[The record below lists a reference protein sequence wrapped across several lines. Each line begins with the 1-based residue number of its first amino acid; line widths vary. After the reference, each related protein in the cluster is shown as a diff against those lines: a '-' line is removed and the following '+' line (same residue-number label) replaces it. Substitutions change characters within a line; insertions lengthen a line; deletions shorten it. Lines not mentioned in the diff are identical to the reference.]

1 MYVAKNHYLCI
12 IKQNNPMRPL
22 ILITNDDSIEA
33 KGLRHLVDCVSDMA
47 DIYVVAPHHPQSGQ
61 SSAFTVNAP
70 LHIIERPDYN
80 GAVMRSVT
88 GTPVDCVKLSMHHIL
103 PRRPDLLLSGINHGS
118 NAGNSII
125 YSGTMGAAFEGC
137 MQGIPSVGYSLLHH
151 SLKADFTECTP
162 HIIDITR
169 RVLQK
174 GLPQGVCLNVNFP
187 AKVKIE
193 GVKVVRAARS
203 YWTEEY
209 QEYLDPHGKPFF
221 WLTGR
226 IINEEPDNP
235 DTDLYW
241 LGRNYATVVPARADQ
256 NAVEAIPEVS
266 SLLTL

>member
-1 MYVAKNHYLCI
+1 MK
-12 IKQNNPMRPL
+12 PL
-22 ILITNDDSIEA
+22 ILITNDDGIEA
-33 KGLRHLVDCVSDMA
+33 KGIHHLADCVADMG
-47 DIYVVAPHHPQSGQ
+47 DIYVVAPRHPHSGQ

-70 LHIIERPDYN
+70 LHITEHEAYN
-80 GAVMRSVT
+80 SARMFSVT

-103 PRRPDLLLSGINHGS
+103 PRRPDLLLSGVNHGS

-162 HIIDITR
+162 HIVHITR
-169 RVLQK
+169 RVLAQ
-174 GLPQGVCLNVNFP
+174 GLPEGVCLNVNFP

-193 GVKVVRAARS
+193 GMKVVRAAKS
-203 YWTEEY
+203 HWTEEY

-226 IINEEPDNP
+226 IVNEEIGNP

-241 LGRNYATVVPARADQ
+241 LDHNFATIVPARADQ
-256 NAVEAIPEVS
+256 NATDAIPVIQK
-266 SLLTL
+266 SLL